1 MDSFPSSIPDIIV
14 EEESQDGVKGRS
26 SVDISSWEFDNLHSK
41 SDVDIFLSLSQ
52 NNTPGI
58 STYLY
63 I

>member
-58 STYLY
+58 FTYLY